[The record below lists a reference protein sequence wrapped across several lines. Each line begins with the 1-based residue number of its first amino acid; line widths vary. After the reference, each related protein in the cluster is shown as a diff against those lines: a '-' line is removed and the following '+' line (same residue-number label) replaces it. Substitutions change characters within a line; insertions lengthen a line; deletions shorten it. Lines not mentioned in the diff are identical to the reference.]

1 MKILITGA
9 TGLVGTDL
17 VKKLRERNHDVN
29 ILVRRKTGAQNEF
42 IWNQKKG
49 EIDESAFD
57 GIESIIHLAGAS
69 VGKKWTENYKK
80 ELYSSR
86 IDTAHLL
93 FKTCKKLNLKLK
105 SFIIASGVNY
115 YGTYTS
121 DEILTE
127 TDSVQH
133 QDFLSQLS
141 VAWENS
147 ADEFQSVAERIVWLR
162 TAVVLS
168 NKGGSFPL
176 LKKLTDF
183 NFGSAIGSGK
193 QWMNWIHL
201 EDLVNMYILS
211 VENTAISGKYN
222 AVADE
227 IPTNKE
233 FMQKLAKSSNKF
245 FLPINAPAF
254 AVKLV
259 MGEMSEIILE
269 GTRASNLK
277 IKNAGF
283 EFKYKTLN
291 QAFEDLV

>member
-105 SFIIASGVNY
+105 SFIIASGINY

-121 DEILTE
+121 DKILTE

-147 ADEFQSVAERIVWLR
+147 ADEFQSVADRIVWLR

-211 VENTAISGKYN
+211 VENSAISGKYN

>member
-211 VENTAISGKYN
+211 VENSAISGKYN

-277 IKNAGF
+277 IKNAGL